1 MRRLLALAAC
11 LFLGGCALVFRA
23 PTPMPQVARSVGTDP
38 RCLVVFLPGFGDG
51 EGVFAEHG
59 FVDALAERRIAVD
72 TISAG
77 ATFGYY
83 ARRNVVERLEAD
95 VLEPAWKR
103 RSYAETWLVGVS
115 MGGMG
120 ALLVARGDPRITGM
134 LLLAP
139 YLGDEDVISEIE
151 RAGGLA
157 RWDPP
162 SPSEDDWQR
171 ELWLWLRSVTARPAD
186 RPLYLGA
193 GETDR
198 LGRGHRL
205 LAGALDFRHI
215 YRTTGGHDWAPWGR
229 LWGDFLDHSEFVQR
243 CSPRREGKI
252 SQTYFSIPR
261 TGL

>member
-1 MRRLLALAAC
+1 MRHLLALAC

-23 PTPMPQVARSVGTDP
+23 PTPMPQVARSVGTDA

-51 EGVFAEHG
+51 EGVFEEHG
-59 FVDALAERRIAVD
+59 FVDALAERRLAVD
-72 TISAG
+72 TITAG

-83 ARRNVVERLEAD
+83 TRRTMVERLETD

-103 RSYAETWLVGVS
+103 KAYAETWLVGVS

-120 ALLVARGDPRITGM
+120 ALLVARDDPRITGM

-139 YLGDEDVISEIE
+139 YLGDKEVLAEIE

-162 SPSEDDWQR
+162 PPSKDDWQR
-171 ELWLWLRSVTARPAD
+171 ALWFWLRSVTARPAD

-193 GETDR
+193 GATDH

-205 LAGALDFRHI
+205 LGGALDSQHI
-215 YRTTGGHDWAPWGR
+215 YGTSGGHDWGPWRR

-243 CSPRREGKI
+243 CSPPRGGKI
-252 SQTYFSIPR
+252 SRST
-261 TGL
+261 TVTL